1 MSLTDRINVDMKEA
15 MKAKDQ
21 VTLRGVRA
29 IKSALMMLLTEAGA
43 AKELTEDQEL
53 QVLQKLVKTRRDSL
67 DIYKQQNREDLAAKE
82 LEEIEVI
89 ERYLPKQ
96 LSDEEVEAII
106 AEVVSETGANSMKDM
121 GKVMGMA
128 SKRLAGKADNRKIS
142 EMVKAKLNA

>member
-1 MSLTDRINVDMKEA
+1 MSLTDRINTDMKEA

-29 IKSALMMLLTEAGA
+29 IKSAIMLLLTEAGA
-43 AKELTEDQEL
+43 AKELTEDQEI

-67 DIYKQQNREDLAAKE
+67 DIYKQQDREDLAAKE

-96 LSDEEVEAII
+96 LSDEEVAAII
-106 AEVVSETGANSMKDM
+106 EEIMAQTGANSMKDM
-121 GKVMGMA
+121 GKVMGLA
-128 SKRLAGKADNRKIS
+128 SKQLAGKADNRKIS

>member
-1 MSLTDRINVDMKEA
+1 MSLTEKITADMKEA

-29 IKSALMMLLTEAGA
+29 IKSAIMLLLTEAGA

-96 LSDEEVEAII
+96 LSDEEVAAII
-106 AEVVSETGANSMKDM
+106 EEIVAEAGANSMKDM

>member
-1 MSLTDRINVDMKEA
+1 MSLTDRINTDMKEA

-29 IKSALMMLLTEAGA
+29 IKSAIMLLLTEAGA
-43 AKELTEDQEL
+43 AKELTEDQEI

-96 LSDEEVEAII
+96 LSDDEVAAII
-106 AEVVSETGANSMKDM
+106 ADIVAQTGANSMKDM
-121 GKVMGMA
+121 GKVMGLA
-128 SKRLAGKADNRKIS
+128 SKQLAGKADNRKIS

>member
-1 MSLTDRINVDMKEA
+1 MSLTDKINADMKEA

-29 IKSALMMLLTEAGA
+29 IKSAIMLLLTEAGA

-67 DIYKQQNREDLAAKE
+67 DIYKQQNREDLASKE

-96 LSDEEVEAII
+96 LSDEEVAAII
-106 AEVVSETGANSMKDM
+106 EEIVAETGANSMKDM

>member
-1 MSLTDRINVDMKEA
+1 MSLTDRINTDMKEA

-29 IKSALMMLLTEAGA
+29 IKSAIMLLLTEAGA
-43 AKELTEDQEL
+43 AKELTEDQEI
-53 QVLQKLVKTRRDSL
+53 QILQKLVKTRRDSL

-96 LSDEEVEAII
+96 LSDEEVAAII
-106 AEVVSETGANSMKDM
+106 ADIVAQTGAISMKDM
-121 GKVMGMA
+121 GKVMGLA
-128 SKRLAGKADNRKIS
+128 SKQLAGKADNRKIS